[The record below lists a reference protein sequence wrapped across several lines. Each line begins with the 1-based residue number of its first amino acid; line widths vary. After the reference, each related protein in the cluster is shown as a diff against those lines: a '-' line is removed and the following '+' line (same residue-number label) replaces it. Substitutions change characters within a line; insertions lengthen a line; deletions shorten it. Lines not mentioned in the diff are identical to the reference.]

1 MYLRTIKVRSS
12 KGTVHEY
19 VRIVE
24 AHRLNGQVRQRTV
37 AELGRKDLLTELF
50 PKLQRLL
57 GQAPATETAPSQE
70 LDILDASTWG
80 PVLAVRTL
88 FDHLGLWTI
97 LDSQL
102 GRAKGV
108 PFADRA
114 FVLIANRLIRPAS
127 EHGLATWLET
137 DFVCDR
143 RGRRFLPHWHTRG
156 RVRVHFRQLEAWYR
170 TLAQLL
176 DAKDHIELALYHR
189 LRDLFSLQP
198 DLILYD
204 ITSTYFE
211 GAGPID
217 FAQHGHS
224 RDGQPH
230 NVQVIVGIVMVAG
243 WPIAH
248 HVWAGNRPDHDT
260 VQEVIR
266 DLHQRF
272 GFQRVVFVGDRGMVT
287 DENVEAL
294 TAAQQGYLVGV
305 KRRRNRQ
312 LNRWLAAVDEAQWIT
327 CPVGI
332 TARERSYPPRTR
344 AQEVASGV
352 EGMRVIIVDS
362 EERRAYEQAM
372 RQRAMERTRER
383 LEELKNRVATGKV
396 KRPEKIGAAAA
407 RILQRHHG
415 HRYYGWK
422 LDGGVFSYFE
432 NPRPLERERQ
442 IEGRYVIATSESK
455 LSVLDAVA
463 LYKDLSDVEQG
474 FRQLK
479 DVLAMRPIY
488 HQIEMRIKA
497 HIFVAALA
505 LLVQRLLKRRLE
517 EAGVDL
523 SPDRAMEALQ
533 TVRLVTLRL
542 EDQPQ
547 RRGVSG
553 GSADAR
559 RVLKALRLNLTDLK
573 PPAPPEGEETV
584 M

>member
-12 KGTVHEY
+12 NGTVHEY

-24 AHRLNGQVRQRTV
+24 AHRFNGKVKQHTV
-37 AELGRKDLLTELF
+37 AELGRKDLLRELF

-57 GQAPATETAPSQE
+57 GQEPATGTAQSKD

-88 FDHLGLWTI
+88 FDQLGLWTM
-97 LDSQL
+97 LDSHL
-102 GRAKGV
+102 GKAKGV

-114 FVLIANRLIRPAS
+114 FVLIANRLIQPAS
-127 EHGLATWLET
+127 EHGLAGWLET
-137 DFVCDR
+137 DFLCDR

-156 RVRVHFRQLEAWYR
+156 RVRVHFRQLDAWYR
-170 TLAQLL
+170 TLDQLL
-176 DAKDHIELALYHR
+176 DAKEPIELALYHR
-189 LRDLFSLQP
+189 LRDLFSFQP
-198 DLILYD
+198 DLVLYD

-211 GAGPID
+211 GAGPTD
-217 FAQHGHS
+217 FAKHGYS
-224 RDGQPH
+224 RDGKPH
-230 NVQVIVGIVMVAG
+230 HVQVIVGIVMVAG

-248 HVWAGNRPDHDT
+248 HVWAGNRRDYDT
-260 VQEVIR
+260 VLEVVR
-266 DLHQRF
+266 DLHRRF
-272 GFQRVVFVGDRGMVT
+272 EFQRVVFVGDRGMVT

-294 TAAQQGYLVGV
+294 TADKQGYLVGV

-312 LNRWLAAVDEAQWIT
+312 LNRWLAAVDETQWIS

-332 TARERSYPPRTR
+332 TARERSHPPRTR
-344 AQEVASGV
+344 AQEIASGV

-372 RQRAMERTRER
+372 RQRSMERTRER
-383 LEELKNRVATGKV
+383 LEKLKNRVATGKV

-407 RILQRHHG
+407 RVLQRNHG

-422 LDGGVFSYFE
+422 LTGGVFSYFE
-432 NPRPLERERQ
+432 NPLPLERERQ

-488 HQIEMRIKA
+488 HQIETRVKA

-505 LLVQRLLKRRLE
+505 LLVQRLLQRRLD

-523 SPDRAMEALQ
+523 SADRAIKALS

-542 EDQPQ
+542 DDQPQ

-559 RVLKALRLNLTDLK
+559 RVLKALKLNLTDLK
-573 PPAPPEGEETV
+573 PPLPPEGEETV